1 MAVERFL
8 RLPAAGTLMEM
19 TGFFILLRHK
29 LPLFF
34 YLFFQ
39 DSEVVFHRDEKKANG
54 ASYLT
59 CVGLRV
65 LPLLRHE

>member
-8 RLPAAGTLMEM
+8 KLPAADTLMEK
-19 TGFFILLRHK
+19 TVFFILLRHK

-34 YLFFQ
+34 FQ
-39 DSEVVFHRDEKKANG
+39 GSEVVFHRDEKKANG

-65 LPLLRHE
+65 LLLLRHE